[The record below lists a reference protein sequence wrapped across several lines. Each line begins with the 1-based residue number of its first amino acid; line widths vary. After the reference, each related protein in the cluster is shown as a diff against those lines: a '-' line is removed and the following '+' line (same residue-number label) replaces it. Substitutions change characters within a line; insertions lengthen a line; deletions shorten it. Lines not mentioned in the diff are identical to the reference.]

1 MIGNDLVRARGLVK
15 RFQTGR
21 RLLGSGGR
29 QVHAVSGVD
38 LTIRAGEFFGLVGE
52 SGSGKSTTGR
62 MLIRL
67 LEPDEGSVE
76 FEGTDILALPERE
89 LRKVRRHFQ
98 IIFQDP
104 YAALNPRMTVRTLVE
119 EPLKIHRIGSGRADR
134 LDRAVELLARVGLDR
149 TALDRYPHEFSG
161 GQRQRIGIAR
171 AIACSPRFLVAD
183 EPVSALD
190 TPVQAQIIN
199 LMLDLREQLGL
210 AYLFIAHDLNLVRRV
225 CDRVAV
231 MYLGKIVE
239 EGAGADLYRDP
250 RHPYTRALLASTPRQ
265 EPGIPHPPAV
275 NGEPP
280 SPVSPPAGCRF
291 HPRCPV
297 AVEECSRTEPELIDI
312 GGGRKVA
319 CHLE

>member
-1 MIGNDLVRARGLVK
+1 MIGGDLVRARSLVK
-15 RFQTGR
+15 RFQAGR
-21 RLLGSGGR
+21 QLLRSGGR
-29 QVHAVSGVD
+29 LVHAVSGID

-67 LEPDEGSVE
+67 LEPDQGTVE
-76 FEGTDILALPERE
+76 FDGADILAMPERE
-89 LRKVRRHFQ
+89 LRKFRRNFQ

-104 YAALNPRMTVRTLVE
+104 YSALNPRMKVRSLVG

-134 LDRAVELLARVGLDR
+134 LQRVEELLAQVGLDLS
-149 TALDRYPHEFSG
+149 AMDRYPHEFSG

-190 TPVQAQIIN
+190 ASVQAQIIN
-199 LMLDLREQLGL
+199 LMLDLRDRLGL
-210 AYLFIAHDLNLVRRV
+210 AYLFISHDLNLVRRV

-239 EGAGADLYRDP
+239 EAGGAELYNSP
-250 RHPYTRALLASTPRQ
+250 KHPYTRALLASTPAQ
-265 EPGIPHPPAV
+265 EPGSPPDPAV
-275 NGEPP
+275 TGEPP
-280 SPVSPPAGCRF
+280 SPVSPPDGCRF

-297 AVEECSRTEPELIDI
+297 AVEECSRSEPKLISI

>member
-1 MIGNDLVRARGLVK
+1 MIGDDLVRARGLVK
-15 RFQTGR
+15 RFRTGR
-21 RLLGSGGR
+21 RLLGSGGHH
-29 QVHAVSGVD
+29 VHAVSGID

-67 LEPDEGSVE
+67 LEPDQGSVE
-76 FEGTDILALPERE
+76 FDGTDILALPERE
-89 LRKVRRHFQ
+89 LRRYRRHFQ

-104 YAALNPRMTVRTLVE
+104 YAALNPRMKVRTLVE
-119 EPLKIHRIGSGRADR
+119 EPLKIHGIGDGRADR
-134 LDRAVELLARVGLDR
+134 LERVEKLLTQVGLDR
-149 TALDRYPHEFSG
+149 TAMDRYPHAFSG

-210 AYLFIAHDLNLVRRV
+210 AFLFIAHDLNLVRRV

-239 EGAGADLYRDP
+239 EGGGADLYRTP
-250 RHPYTRALLASTPRQ
+250 RHPYTRALLASTPSQ
-265 EPGIPHPPAV
+265 VPGAPVAPAV
-275 NGEPP
+275 TGEPP
-280 SPVSPPAGCRF
+280 SPVSPPTGCRF

-297 AVEECSRTEPELIDI
+297 AVDVCSASEPALIDI
-312 GGGRKVA
+312 GAGRKVA